1 MSTTKSEIWNF
12 ENVDLFQILCPH
24 KHEIYRANHSI
35 QNYSKEEYIYFEED
49 NANKVFLIYNGKVKI
64 GYYSENGDEVLKTIL
79 TKGEL
84 FGEKALFGLSKQ
96 NDFAQSMA
104 EDTQI
109 CVISQEQL
117 FEMMREDAQIGFKIN
132 KFVGMRLKKIERR
145 LELLLFKDTKTR
157 LIEFLLDLKEEF
169 GFKMENGKEVLVHP
183 YTQKEMAKL
192 IGTSRPTLNS
202 IFNELKQ
209 QEIIDFR
216 RNKIF
221 FLKKLSNV
229 S

>member
-1 MSTTKSEIWNF
+1 MSKIWNF
-12 ENVDLFQILCPH
+12 ENVDLFHILCPH
-24 KHEIYRANHSI
+24 KYKEYSEGHSI
-35 QNYSKEEYIYFEED
+35 RQYNKEEYIYFEED
-49 NANKVFLIYNGKVKI
+49 QANKVFLIQSGKVKI
-64 GYYSENGDEVLKTIL
+64 GYFTENGEEVLKTIL

-84 FGEKALFGLSKQ
+84 FGEKAILGLEKQ
-96 NDFAQSMA
+96 NDFAQSMT

-109 CVISQEQL
+109 CVVSKSNL
-117 FEMMREDAQIGFKIN
+117 FEMMQDDSRIGFKIN
-132 KFVGMRLKKIERR
+132 KFVGLRMKKIERR

-157 LIEFLLDLKEEF
+157 LIEFLEDLKKEF
-169 GFKMENGKEVLVHP
+169 GVKNEQGQEVLSHP

-209 QEIIDFR
+209 DNLIDFK

-221 FLKKLSNV
+221 FLQTLPNV